1 MSKKLPDDLEK
12 FRDSYVE
19 MFGTLPPLPA
29 ARFEFSGEVNPEFL
43 RVSEQLRRGAF
54 YSDVLD
60 MKTTQLILFGML
72 LAEHNTVG
80 AAGSRRGGAQGRCE
94 LGGVAHGDA
103 ARRRDR
109 RAVGGQQRRRVAQD
123 VARQG
128 AGGQVMMISR
138 RAALAAAFALITL
151 PAAAAEY
158 PAPKQ
163 GDWIAKDFR
172 FHTGDV
178 MPELRLHYTTIG
190 VPTGEPC
197 RSCMAPGD
205 LPPGS

>member
-43 RVSEQLRRGAF
+43 RVSEQLRKGAF

-80 AAGSRRGGAQGRCE
+80 AQ
-94 LGGVAHGDA
+94 AH
-103 ARRRDR
+103 
-109 RAVGGQQRRRVAQD
+109 
-123 VARQG
+123 
-128 AGGQVMMISR
+128 
-138 RAALAAAFALITL
+138 
-151 PAAAAEY
+151 AAAARK
-158 PAPKQ
+158 ADRKSTRLNSSHIQ
-163 GDWIAKDFR
+163 KSR
-172 FHTGDV
+172 
-178 MPELRLHYTTIG
+178 MP
-190 VPTGEPC
+190 
-197 RSCMAPGD
+197 SSA
-205 LPPGS
+205 